1 MPPGASKM
9 EQFKAT
15 HAANQIRDEDH
26 AGSATVEILSEFI
39 RSKFVP
45 NAILLILQSF
55 IVNSFDILGEQ
66 CGDNCNQFFEALG
79 ISSDDVSEE
88 STVDDAESENAAN
101 REVKLYKISD
111 ASGSLEITEVS
122 GMPLTQDM
130 LSAEVILEMY
140 FYSRWKLI
148 INTSF
153 LITNTVFII
162 YYISK

>member
-1 MPPGASKM
+1 MTS
-9 EQFKAT
+9 F
-15 HAANQIRDEDH
+15 AN
-26 AGSATVEILSEFI
+26 F
-39 RSKFVP
+39 
-45 NAILLILQSF
+45 NY
-55 IVNSFDILGEQ
+55 ILGEQ

-130 LSAEVILEMY
+130 LSAEVSIE
-140 FYSRWKLI
+140 KK
-148 INTSF
+148 
-153 LITNTVFII
+153 I
-162 YYISK
+162 YR